1 MPDILLIFDKSD
13 TDMAEMLQRE
23 LEDAF
28 QDSHLDRAFDV
39 AHAKRKLP
47 GTFDLVIATL
57 DLREDRTSALSVDEE
72 RGIDLFS
79 WMNSSG
85 IDVPGLLIAPSYT
98 DKLRITLPELGKC
111 YVILSGSAM
120 VQETVRLAKQVAKK
134 DQPKCLDIEIQLR
147 DAGDWTYKISGNGFP
162 VTYAHES
169 VLQIDRRELD
179 DLRTFSGSVATAK
192 NWTDVLHSIGGKLSE
207 VMLRNGGFFGDVV
220 EGLTYAGGEENA
232 RVRFTV
238 NPEMHDLALE
248 AVLCP
253 RHEGEHWMLRAP
265 VYRKLLTDNPSTG
278 GCLFQGGARIN
289 CLIIEAQTSGLVDDP
304 SAPQKAMLLQ
314 PLTTIAKECDWLESF
329 LGKTTATANIGHVER
344 LPLPGDE
351 RPLTQQVKEQLEAR
365 DWTIVHFA
373 GHSYFSDATRSGYVF
388 MPGVGGKV
396 EKVEL
401 ERFGDWLLRA
411 TFTYFSSC
419 DSGAG
424 PFVFALANRHVPNI
438 LGFRWEINDVFA
450 LEFSQTFYET
460 LFAGRSLERA
470 FLKAQ
475 QKMYETHRDDR
486 IWAAPILVKQL
497 DERDA

>member
-1 MPDILLIFDKSD
+1 MADILLIFDKSD
-13 TDMAEMLQRE
+13 TDMAEVLQRE
-23 LEDAF
+23 LEDVF
-28 QDSHLDRAFDV
+28 KDGRIDRAYDV

-47 GTFDLVIATL
+47 GTFDLVITAL
-57 DLREDRTSALSVDEE
+57 HLRADRETARSVDEE
-72 RGIDLFS
+72 RGIDLLS

-85 IDVPGLLIAPSYT
+85 IGIPSLLITTSDP
-98 DKLRITLPELGKC
+98 DKLRSRLPELGRC
-111 YVILSGSAM
+111 YAIPSGSGM

-147 DAGDWTYKISGNGFP
+147 DAGDWTYRISGNGFP

-169 VLQIDRRELD
+169 VLQIDRRELE
-179 DLRTFSGSVATAK
+179 DLRTFSGSIATAK

-207 VMLRNGGFFGDVV
+207 VMLRNGSFFGDVV

-232 RVRFTV
+232 RIQFTV

-265 VYRKLLTDNPSTG
+265 VYRKLLTENPSTG

-289 CLIIEAQTSGLVDDP
+289 CLIIEAQTSGLVEDP
-304 SAPQKAMLLQ
+304 LVLLR

-329 LGKTTATANIGHVER
+329 LAKAAATANIGQVTR
-344 LPLPGDE
+344 LPRPGDE
-351 RPLTQQVKEQLEAR
+351 RPLAQQVKEQLEAR
-365 DWTIVHFA
+365 EWTIVHFA
-373 GHSYFSDATRSGYVF
+373 GHSHFSDATRSGYIF
-388 MPGVGGKV
+388 LPGAGGSI
-396 EKVEL
+396 EKLEL
-401 ERFGDWLLRA
+401 ERFSDWLLRA

-424 PFVFALANRHVPNI
+424 PFVFGLANRHVPNI
-438 LGFRWEINDVFA
+438 LGFRWEINDGFA

-460 LFAGRSLERA
+460 LFGARSLERA

-475 QKMYETHRDDR
+475 QKMYEVHRDDR

-497 DERDA
+497 DERNA

>member
-1 MPDILLIFDKSD
+1 MADILLIFDKSD
-13 TDMAEMLQRE
+13 TDMAEVLQRE
-23 LEDAF
+23 LEDVF
-28 QDSHLDRAFDV
+28 QDGRIERAYDV

-47 GTFDLVIATL
+47 GTFDLVITAL
-57 DLREDRTSALSVDEE
+57 PLRADRESALSVDEA
-72 RGIDLFS
+72 RGIDLLS

-85 IDVPGLLIAPSYT
+85 IGIPSLLITTSDP
-98 DKLRITLPELGKC
+98 DKLRSRLPELGRC
-111 YVILSGSAM
+111 YAIPSGSGM
-120 VQETVRLAKQVAKK
+120 VQEAVRLAKQVAKK

-147 DAGDWTYKISGNGFP
+147 DAGDWTYKVSGNGFP

-169 VLQIDRRELD
+169 VLQIDRRELE

-232 RVRFTV
+232 RIQFTV
-238 NPEMHDLALE
+238 IPEMHDLALE

-253 RHEGEHWMLRAP
+253 RHDGEHWMLRAP
-265 VYRKLLTDNPSTG
+265 VYRRLLTENPSTG

-289 CLIIEAQTSGLVDDP
+289 CLIIEAQTSGLVEDP
-304 SAPQKAMLLQ
+304 LVLLR

-329 LGKTTATANIGHVER
+329 LGKTAATANIGQVTR
-344 LPLPGDE
+344 LPRPGDE
-351 RPLTQQVKEQLEAR
+351 RPLAQQVKEQLEAR
-365 DWTIVHFA
+365 EWTIVHFA
-373 GHSYFSDATRSGYVF
+373 GHSHFSDATRSGYIF
-388 MPGVGGKV
+388 LPGAGGSI

-424 PFVFALANRHVPNI
+424 PFVFGLANRHVPNI
-438 LGFRWEINDVFA
+438 LGFRWEINDGFA

-460 LFAGRSLERA
+460 LFGARSLERA

-475 QKMYETHRDDR
+475 QKMYEVHRDDR

-497 DERDA
+497 DERNA

>member
-13 TDMAEMLQRE
+13 TDMAEVLQRE

-28 QDSHLDRAFDV
+28 QDSQIARAFDV
-39 AHAKRKLP
+39 AHAKGKLP
-47 GTFDLVIATL
+47 GTFDLIITAL
-57 DLREDRTSALSVDEE
+57 ALRENRTSELVVDDE
-72 RGIDLFS
+72 RGLDLFS

-98 DKLRITLPELGKC
+98 DKLRTRLPEFGKC
-111 YVILSGSAM
+111 YVILSGSGM
-120 VQETVRLAKQVAKK
+120 VQESIRLARQVAKK
-134 DQPKCLDIEIQLR
+134 DQPKCLDIEIELR
-147 DAGDWTYKISGNGFP
+147 DAGDWAYKISGNGFSGS
-162 VTYAHES
+162 YNHEN
-169 VLQIDRRELD
+169 VLQIDRREVD

-265 VYRKLLTDNPSTG
+265 VYRKLLTNNPSAA

-289 CLIIEAQTSGLVDDP
+289 CLIIEAQTSGMIGDQLYL
-304 SAPQKAMLLQ
+304 K

-329 LGKTTATANIGHVER
+329 LGKTAATANIGQVTR
-344 LPLPGDE
+344 LPRPGDE
-351 RPLTQQVKEQLEAR
+351 RPLAQQVKEQLEAR
-365 DWTIVHFA
+365 EWTIVHFA
-373 GHSYFSDATRSGYVF
+373 GHSHFDDKTRSGYIF
-388 MPGVGGKV
+388 LPGAGGSI

-401 ERFGDWLLRA
+401 ERFSDWLLRA

-424 PFVFALANRHVPNI
+424 PFVFGLANRHVPNI
-438 LGFRWEINDVFA
+438 LGFRWEINDGFA
-450 LEFSQTFYET
+450 LEFSQTFYDT
-460 LFAGRSLERA
+460 LFAAKSLERA

-497 DERDA
+497 DERNA

>member
-1 MPDILLIFDKSD
+1 MPDILLIFDKAD
-13 TDMAEMLQRE
+13 TDMAEVLQRE

-28 QDSHLDRAFDV
+28 QDSHIDRAFDV

-47 GTFDLVIATL
+47 GTFDLLIAAL

-72 RGIDLFS
+72 HGIDLFS
-79 WMNSSG
+79 WMKSSG
-85 IDVPGLLIAPSYT
+85 IDIPGLLIVPSWT
-98 DKLRITLPELGKC
+98 DKLRTRLPELGKC
-111 YVILSGSAM
+111 YVILSGSGM

-147 DAGDWTYKISGNGFP
+147 DAGDWTYKISGSGFP

-265 VYRKLLTDNPSTG
+265 VYRKLLTDSPSEA

-289 CLIIEAQTSGLVDDP
+289 CLIIEAQTSGLVEDP
-304 SAPQKAMLLQ
+304 LVLLR
-314 PLTTIAKECDWLESF
+314 PLTTITKECDSLEAF
-329 LGKTTATANIGHVER
+329 LRKTATTANIGQVTR
-344 LPLPGDE
+344 LPRPGDE
-351 RPLTQQVKEQLEAR
+351 RPLAQQVKEQLEAR
-365 DWTIVHFA
+365 EWTIVHFA
-373 GHSYFSDATRSGYVF
+373 GHSHFSDATKSGYIF
-388 MPGVGGKV
+388 LPGAGGSI

-401 ERFGDWLLRA
+401 ERFSDWLLRA

-424 PFVFALANRHVPNI
+424 PFVFGLANRHVPNI
-438 LGFRWEINDVFA
+438 LGFRWEINDGFA
-450 LEFSQTFYET
+450 LEFSQAFYET
-460 LFAGRSLERA
+460 LFAARSLERA

-475 QKMYETHRDDR
+475 QKMYEIHRDDR

-497 DERDA
+497 DERNA